1 MKKLISIGVALALLA
16 MVIVP
21 VAVAAQDYAPEPYTS
36 TYSKIP
42 FGILSTGLNLIA
54 ELLGPDA
61 LGGAL
66 ALPAWLPDAVGPVAD
81 WVGGPFAWLT
91 ELTAWSMVTV
101 GDVMAKAGPLLEAVS
116 PGITDTLPLDQVATL
131 FYTIANRIFD
141 TGNLPTTGPNSM
153 TSELP
158 PALGLLP

>member
-1 MKKLISIGVALALLA
+1 VKKLISIGVALALLA

-21 VAVAAQDYAPEPYTS
+21 VTVAAADDYAPIAYNS

-141 TGNLPTTGPNSM
+141 TGNIPTADMVT
-153 TSELP
+153 ELP
-158 PALGLLP
+158 PALGL

>member
-1 MKKLISIGVALALLA
+1 VKKLISIGVALALLA

-42 FGILSTGLNLIA
+42 FGILSTGLTLVA
-54 ELLGPDA
+54 DLMETLAPTLG
-61 LGGAL
+61 
-66 ALPAWLPDAVGPVAD
+66 LPDWIPSAIEPIAG

-101 GDVMAKAGPLLEAVS
+101 GDVLAKTSPLLEAFGMD
-116 PGITDTLPLDQVATL
+116 PTALPLGDVATL

-141 TGNLPTTGPNSM
+141 TGNIPTAEM
-153 TSELP
+153 TAELP
-158 PALGLLP
+158 PALGLL

>member
-21 VAVAAQDYAPEPYTS
+21 VTVAAQDDYQPVAYNS

-42 FGILSTGLNLIA
+42 FGILSTGLTLVA
-54 ELLGPDA
+54 DLMETLAPTLG
-61 LGGAL
+61 
-66 ALPAWLPDAVGPVAD
+66 LPDWIPSAIEPIAG

-101 GDVMAKAGPLLEAVS
+101 GDVLAKTSPLLEAFGMD
-116 PGITDTLPLDQVATL
+116 PTALPLGDVATL

-141 TGNLPTTGPNSM
+141 TGNIPTADMVT
-153 TSELP
+153 ELP
-158 PALGLLP
+158 PALGL

>member
-1 MKKLISIGVALALLA
+1 VKKLISIGVALALLA

-21 VAVAAQDYAPEPYTS
+21 VTVAAQDDYQPVAYNS

-101 GDVMAKAGPLLEAVS
+101 GDVMAKAVPLLGVLGVDPE
-116 PGITDTLPLDQVATL
+116 TLPLDAVATL

-141 TGNLPTTGPNSM
+141 TGNIPTPDMVT
-153 TSELP
+153 ELP
-158 PALGLLP
+158 PALGL

>member
-1 MKKLISIGVALALLA
+1 VKKLISIGVALALLA

-21 VAVAAQDYAPEPYTS
+21 VTVAAQDYTPVAYNS

-42 FGILSTGLNLIA
+42 FGILSTGLNLVA
-54 ELLGPDA
+54 TLLGPDA
-61 LGGAL
+61 LGTAL
-66 ALPAWLPDAVGPVAD
+66 ALPAWLPDAIGPVAD

-101 GDVMAKAGPLLEAVS
+101 GDVMAKVGPLLEAVS
-116 PGITDTLPLDQVATL
+116 PGISDTLPLGDVATL

-141 TGNLPTTGPNSM
+141 TGNIP
-153 TSELP
+153 TSEMTAQLP